1 MEVFFNPGKET
12 FLKFIGKVA
21 RIQER
26 LRTCPRRERG
36 QSRLPGCLMRR
47 ENEATIQR
55 DHLAEGNHSLLS
67 ELTGSV
73 SEMTHFS

>member
-12 FLKFIGKVA
+12 FLKFTGKVA

-36 QSRLPGCLMRR
+36 QSRLPGLMRR